1 MSKMKKYE
9 ETTTKTMSEVD
20 GKITAVKQR
29 TEKITSSTDLM
40 LDDFPP
46 PPQQQ
51 QPMLPPTSLRH
62 VSDAYLVQYPP
73 SELSSTKSNVGSNKS
88 YKSNASTVRGGSGGS
103 DDRSSNCSEKT
114 TDQLNEYDLPPGTK
128 FGFDDQLDRMSVG
141 SRQSSASSRAKIRS
155 NLHSGFDDNLNR
167 EVLDRTDQL
176 DDELERM
183 SLGGMSS
190 RKVSSKQN
198 SSRLH
203 DRFDERLGGLT
214 HYGLNNNRHRGLL
227 GFQNSF
233 WGDGEDEDEE
243 EDSFFSKAFRDD
255 FFKDTT
261 RLMRRNNLLGGV
273 DSSSR
278 GLRAQKQQQLQE
290 EQQKLEAQQQQ
301 VQQQK
306 LQQLEAQQLHVQ
318 QQKLEVQKLEEQ
330 QLQIQQ
336 QQLQQL
342 QQLQIEQQQL
352 EKLQKKQRMMRDK
365 ETADYEDSGIFS
377 ETSSIQTDRSLLDSV
392 HSEKNS
398 KQQQQQQQQLK
409 QLQEKQLQVQQQQLQ
424 QLQQLQIKQQ
434 QLEKLQK
441 SQRMMSNKEDYEDC
455 GISSETSS
463 IQTDRSLLDSGHSEK
478 NSKQEQQ
485 QKQQKKQQHSSG
497 KQGTFPSE
505 KFQVSIDVT
514 GFKPDE
520 LVVKTEGNLLIVC
533 AKAKDDGERRMVK
546 ENKLVTK
553 QFRQEF
559 ELPAEVNPLE
569 VVSSLGSDGLLK
581 VEAPISRLTSS
592 KSSDNGIC

>member
-1 MSKMKKYE
+1 MG
-9 ETTTKTMSEVD
+9 TTKTMSEVD

-46 PPQQQ
+46 PQQQQQ

-190 RKVSSKQN
+190 RKMSSKQN

-214 HYGLNNNRHRGLL
+214 HYGLNNNRGGGLL

-233 WGDGEDEDEE
+233 WGGEEDEE
-243 EDSFFSKAFRDD
+243 VEDSFFSKAFRDD

-273 DSSSR
+273 DNSSR
-278 GLRAQKQQQLQE
+278 GLRAQKQQQLQVE
-290 EQQKLEAQQQQ
+290 QQQ
-301 VQQQK
+301 V
-306 LQQLEAQQLHVQ
+306 EAQQLHVQ

-409 QLQEKQLQVQQQQLQ
+409 QLQEKQLQVQQQQQ
-424 QLQQLQIKQQ
+424 PQIKQQ

-463 IQTDRSLLDSGHSEK
+463 IQTDRSPLDSGHSEK
-478 NSKQEQQ
+478 NSKQ
-485 QKQQKKQQHSSG
+485 
-497 KQGTFPSE
+497 
-505 KFQVSIDVT
+505 
-514 GFKPDE
+514 
-520 LVVKTEGNLLIVC
+520 
-533 AKAKDDGERRMVK
+533 
-546 ENKLVTK
+546 
-553 QFRQEF
+553 
-559 ELPAEVNPLE
+559 
-569 VVSSLGSDGLLK
+569 
-581 VEAPISRLTSS
+581 
-592 KSSDNGIC
+592 